1 MDLRDII
8 LSECLRTC
16 QPQLWTWDVWHISMP
31 VKVKCSCEINMPQ
44 EMSILW
50 SAAVNF
56 AEHNYEIKISH
67 ISFNSELEIIRFSCN
82 FNTCQVQRILTLN
95 HVKQATPSFFME
107 VRIVVKVGVKNQKNL
122 LFRFSCNFNTCQVQR
137 ILTLNHVKHATPS
150 LFYGCKNC
158 GEGWRKKSK
167 EFAFS
172 HQVSCQSL

>member
-1 MDLRDII
+1 MDLRDI
-8 LSECLRTC
+8 
-16 QPQLWTWDVWHISMP
+16 ISMP

-44 EMSILW
+44 GMSILW

-95 HVKQATPSFFME
+95 HVKQATPS
-107 VRIVVKVGVKNQKNL
+107 
-122 LFRFSCNFNTCQVQR
+122 
-137 ILTLNHVKHATPS
+137 

-158 GEGWRKKSK
+158 GEHILSVVNHSKTREQSFSMNSSYALNGTHEDRLGTNVTTLRVVWRWGKNEVELKAWSEGMKTIRRAEEHQEEWRTRKYLKKIK
-167 EFAFS
+167 IT
-172 HQVSCQSL
+172 